1 MEAPNPKEDYDFL
14 MLIYLAFIMSQA
26 ICMLSFLFDKSI
38 RCPVKR
44 GQEIK
49 VIIALRHTL
58 KALISQAAI
67 LPLTAPPRHPCDQL
81 YYGSQQSNWPTH
93 SALNQPQP
101 NQVLHQLNM
110 GYYLESRSGLSS
122 PSLHHMRTYKGQSS
136 VSIPEM
142 VPGRVEDLM
151 NTGSSRC
158 YNSIIGTQ
166 FPHSTFHFPLLSV
179 KGCKSKQ
186 LQ

>member
-1 MEAPNPKEDYDFL
+1 
-14 MLIYLAFIMSQA
+14 MSLYSKPQNCYPPSQIGYELRNRGHLSSSSANQNMMPIQVQNTFA
-26 ICMLSFLFDKSI
+26 I
-38 RCPVKR
+38 P
-44 GQEIK
+44 G
-49 VIIALRHTL
+49 
-58 KALISQAAI
+58 
-67 LPLTAPPRHPCDQL
+67 DQL

-110 GYYLESRSGLSS
+110 GYYLKSCEGLSS

-166 FPHSTFHFPLLSV
+166 FPHSNFSLPTSEREGLQIQAIAMIGLLRQSH
-179 KGCKSKQ
+179 S
-186 LQ
+186 LWPA